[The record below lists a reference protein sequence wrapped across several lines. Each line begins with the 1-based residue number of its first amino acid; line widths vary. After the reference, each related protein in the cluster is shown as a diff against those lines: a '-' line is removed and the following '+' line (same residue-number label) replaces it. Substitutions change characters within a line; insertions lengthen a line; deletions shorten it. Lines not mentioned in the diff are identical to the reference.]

1 MRAIA
6 KMLQAGKDCCQHL
19 ELQEVLAHAQ
29 RLLNSRKGQAGSA
42 PQYGISFGAD
52 TLRDVL
58 EHLPQTEALIESTI
72 LATLT
77 AHEPRLTAW
86 RQRAPTVLGAHS
98 LTLLLHATWTEQ
110 AHRPPVAID
119 VHVAPAGRVRVTSP

>member
-6 KMLQAGKDCCQHL
+6 NMLQSGKDSL
-19 ELQEVLAHAQ
+19 GASELQEVLAHAQ
-29 RLLNSRKGQAGSA
+29 RLLNSRRGQAGSA
-42 PQYGISFGAD
+42 PQYGLSFGAD

-58 EHLPQTEALIESTI
+58 ELLPQTEALIESTI
-72 LATLT
+72 IATLT

-86 RQRAPTVLGAHS
+86 RRRAPTLVGAHS
-98 LTLLLHATWTEQ
+98 LTLLLRATWSRA
-110 AHRPPVAID
+110 AHGPAVAID